1 MFAWENYCL
10 SSLLL
15 TQLWLSRQLLSPCAR
30 GASLLVSPGG
40 TSVHVSAPATFSAA
54 IGLSVSPTHP
64 PVQNPPITHLSGS
77 ICRVFYEIPFMHLTG
92 RIDTTDSL
100 LYPWALFNLWRKVN
114 GENENITSDT
124 NLPSI
129 CVTAH
134 LPVTTNTFLTTYS
147 SCVFENANKL
157 QMLMLYNFEVRILGI
172 YYSDQPSRWDSGS
185 RFIYS
190 DRVTNT
196 SLSCWI

>member
-1 MFAWENYCL
+1 MQENFSKTVFAWENYCL

-30 GASLLVSPGG
+30 GASLLASLGG
-40 TSVHVSAPATFSAA
+40 TSEHVSAPATFSAA
-54 IGLSVSPTHP
+54 IGLSVSPTYP

-77 ICRVFYEIPFMHLTG
+77 ICLVFYEIPFMHLTG

-129 CVTAH
+129 CYRT
-134 LPVTTNTFLTTYS
+134 PTYVTTSKFLTTYTR
-147 SCVFENANKL
+147 CVFKNANKL
-157 QMLMLYNFEVRILGI
+157 LMLICTIL
-172 YYSDQPSRWDSGS
+172 R
-185 RFIYS
+185 REF
-190 DRVTNT
+190 
-196 SLSCWI
+196 